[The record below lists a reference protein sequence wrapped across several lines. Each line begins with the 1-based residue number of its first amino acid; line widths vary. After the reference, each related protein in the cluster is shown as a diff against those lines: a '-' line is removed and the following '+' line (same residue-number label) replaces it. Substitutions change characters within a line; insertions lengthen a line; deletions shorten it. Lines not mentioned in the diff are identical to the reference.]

1 MNGAFYVGAVALDA
15 QQRALDAISNN
26 IANIN
31 TPAFKRS
38 DIRFS
43 TVMAVRTSPESV
55 APDLGSQIETAGV
68 IARTISAADEP
79 GKIDQ
84 SGSPMDLAIAGRG
97 FIELLG
103 PAGQTYLWRG
113 GRLKVGKDGVLE
125 TAVGGLPLKALI
137 SVPSDAS
144 SMSIAADGSVVA
156 VTPGNPQGSEIGRID
171 MVKSGDVDS
180 LVPLD
185 GGFYRVDDLGTLQ
198 NAEAGAGD
206 AGTFVQGGI
215 ERGNV
220 DLNASMVSLLL
231 VQRAYAASA
240 QVIQA
245 ADQLAGIANGLKR

>member
-31 TPAFKRS
+31 TPSFKRS

-43 TVMAVRTSPESV
+43 TVMAVRTAPDV
-55 APDLGSQIETAGV
+55 AAPDLGSQIGVAGV
-68 IARTISAADEP
+68 MARTVSAVDEP
-79 GKIDQ
+79 GVVER
-84 SGSPMDLAIAGRG
+84 SGSSMDLAIEGHG

-103 PAGQTYLWRG
+103 PNGQTYLWRG

-125 TAVGGLPLKALI
+125 TAVGGIPLKALI

-144 SMSIAADGSVVA
+144 GISIAADGTVVA
-156 VTPGNPQGSEIGRID
+156 ATPDKPGGTEIGRID
-171 MVKSGDVDS
+171 LVKTDDVDS

-185 GGFYRVDDLGTLQ
+185 GGFYRVDDVSSLHTM
-198 NAEAGAGD
+198 EAASAD
-206 AGTFVQGGI
+206 AGFFVQNGI
-215 ERGNV
+215 ERANV
-220 DLNASMVSLLL
+220 DLNGSMVSLLL
-231 VQRAYAASA
+231 VQRAYAANA

-245 ADQLAGIANGLKR
+245 ADQMAGIANGLKR